1 MANKLDILNKTNSR
15 AKSFLVSTADFALK
29 HNGMLAC
36 TGTTN
41 LNTSMEVS
49 MQEQNI
55 NAGKGN
61 KLIYSYKYG
70 RELNFK
76 LEAAD
81 WNLRYL
87 AVNLGTDINIKL
99 DDAYDIYKCVTI
111 NEGIGVLPHTPIGN
125 VDVEIDA
132 ENAVNV
138 VPAGNTIDMK
148 PYGIESGT
156 VNVTYKFKEM
166 SQSIVIDA
174 ETSPKV
180 YELILTADKHNN
192 KLGKVGTVEIYV
204 PSFQPSGNFNIEFTP
219 DGVTSTSIEGKAL
232 AVEGDTCDSG
242 NAVYGYVRERSD
254 GEFKIIVSEIVGTP
268 GTIELDSADK
278 TKTTTIEVIGMK
290 GSMYSNIELDNE
302 DCTFVSTDP
311 NIAVV
316 DETGIVTAVAKGTT
330 TITISYGGIS
340 DEINVNVA

>member
-1 MANKLDILNKTNSR
+1 MPNKLDVLNKTNSK
-15 AKSFLVSTADFALK
+15 AKNFLVSTADFAMLYDD
-29 HNGMLAC
+29 MLAC
-36 TGTTN
+36 TGTVN
-41 LNTSMEVS
+41 LNTSMEVT

-70 RELNFK
+70 RELTIN

-87 AVNLGTDINIKL
+87 AINLGNDINIKL

-111 NEGIGVLPHTPIGN
+111 NDGIGVLPHTPIGN
-125 VDVEIDA
+125 VDVEISADT
-132 ENAVNV
+132 AVNV
-138 VPAGNTIDMK
+138 VPDGNTIDMK
-148 PYGIESGT
+148 PYGVESGT

-180 YELILTADKHNN
+180 YKLILTADKHNN
-192 KLGKVGTVEIYV
+192 KLGKVGTVEIEV

-242 NAVYGYVRERSD
+242 NAVYAYVRERSD
-254 GEFKIIVSEIVGTP
+254 EEFKIIVSEIAATP
-268 GTIELDSADK
+268 GTIELDSTDK
-278 TKTTTIEVIGMK
+278 TLTAIIEVIGMK
-290 GSMYSNIELDNE
+290 GVGYSNIELENT
-302 DCTFVSTDP
+302 DCTFVSDDP
-311 NIAVV
+311 NVAVV
-316 DETGIVTAVAKGTT
+316 DETGIVTAVSKGTT
-330 TITISYGGIS
+330 KITISYGGIS
-340 DEINVNVA
+340 DEIDVNVM

>member
-1 MANKLDILNKTNSR
+1 MSNKLDILNKTNSK
-15 AKSFLVSTADFALK
+15 AKNFLVSTADFAMFYDD
-29 HNGMLAC
+29 MLAC
-36 TGTTN
+36 TGTVN
-41 LNTSMEVS
+41 LNTSIEVT

-70 RELNFK
+70 RELNIN

-87 AVNLGTDINIKL
+87 SVNLGNDINIKL

-111 NEGIGVLPHTPIGN
+111 NNGIGVLPHTPIGN
-125 VDVEIDA
+125 VDVEISADT
-132 ENAVNV
+132 AVNV
-138 VPAGNTIDMK
+138 VPDGSTIDMK

-156 VNVTYKFKEM
+156 VNVTYKYREI
-166 SQSIVIDA
+166 SQSIIIDA

-180 YELILTADKHNN
+180 YKLILTADKHNN
-192 KLGKVGTVEIYV
+192 KLGKVGTVEIEV

-242 NAVYGYVRERSD
+242 NAVYAYVRERSD
-254 GEFKIIVSEIVGTP
+254 GEFKIIVSEIAATP
-268 GTIELDSADK
+268 GTIELDSADS
-278 TKTTTIEVIGMK
+278 TLTATIEVIGMK
-290 GSMYSNIELDNE
+290 GVGYSNIELENA
-302 DCTFVSTDP
+302 DCTFVSADP
-311 NIAVV
+311 NVAIV
-316 DETGIVTAVAKGTT
+316 DETGIVTSVAKGTT

-340 DEINVNVA
+340 DEITVNVV